1 MTAEGKRQMRSARL
15 IPLLIVGGA
24 LLAVPGMVSAAF
36 GQAAQPSAP
45 GTVVAWTTEMR
56 ATVESI
62 DHATRQIVLRGPEG
76 NRLALTASP
85 EVRNLDQVRAGDQV
99 VIRYT
104 EALAASLAKPDERSG
119 ANVTRQEGVVR
130 SEPGQRPGGVIG
142 GQVRAT
148 VQVEAV
154 DRASNTLTIIGPAG
168 VARTIAVRDPDAQRF
183 LQTLKA
189 GDRVELVYTEA
200 LAMAVEPMQR

>member
-62 DHATRQIVLRGPEG
+62 DHATRQVVLRGPEG

-130 SEPGQRPGGVIG
+130 SEPGQRPRGAIG

>member
-1 MTAEGKRQMRSARL
+1 MRQARL
-15 IPLLIVGGA
+15 IPLLLLGGA
-24 LLAVPGMVSAAF
+24 LLAAPATIAPAF

-45 GTVVAWTTEMR
+45 GTVVAWTTELR

-62 DHATRQIVLRGPEG
+62 DHATRQVVLRGPEG
-76 NRLALTASP
+76 NRLALTVSP
-85 EVRNLDQVRAGDQV
+85 DVRNLDQVRAGDQV

-104 EALAASLAKPDERSG
+104 EALAASLAKPDDRSG

-168 VARTIAVRDPDAQRF
+168 VARRVAVRDPDAQRF